1 MILLYLFQIFL
12 GLAFATGIG
21 AFLQTFMLS
30 VAGERLTFRLRIL
43 TYRSIL
49 WQKIGW
55 FDRLENSVG
64 SLCVRLSNDAS
75 AIQGATGARI
85 GLLVQVSVSIF
96 FALAMSLYFDWKL
109 GLVSGVFVP
118 MVLISGI
125 LGVKI
130 EMGQN
135 LVKTKALDQSAR
147 IGTEA
152 ISNIRT
158 VASLGREETFHSN
171 YMSSLR
177 QPYTTAKK
185 RSPIRAFIFGLTTNV
200 SSFGSIV
207 CMTYGTYLIVN
218 EGLAYKEVFKIC
230 EALVFGMEMVGQ
242 TLAFTPNYGRAKNAA
257 KRIFQL
263 IESNPIPDAVIPAP
277 KKLELEGKVEFKD
290 VHFCYPS
297 RANVPVLRGLSTII
311 LPGQTVALVG
321 HSGCGKSTIIQLL
334 QRFYEPDSG
343 SVLADNNDISLI
355 SANSIRSNIGVVSQE
370 PVLFNRTIAE
380 NIAYGDQTRSISMDE
395 IIEASRKA
403 NVHSFIHSLP
413 LGYETP
419 VGQRGTQLSGGQKQ
433 RIAIARALIRHPRIL
448 LLDEATS
455 ALDAESERVVQEAL
469 DRASQGRTCIIIA
482 HRLSTVQDA
491 DHILVVDHG
500 RIKEQGK
507 HEDLIRLKG
516 IYYNLWTVQ
525 GLNSVTC

>member
-1 MILLYLFQIFL
+1 M
-12 GLAFATGIG
+12 
-21 AFLQTFMLS
+21 QTFTLTI
-30 VAGERLTFRLRIL
+30 AGERLTFRLRTL
-43 TYRSIL
+43 TFRSIL

-96 FALAMSLYFDWKL
+96 FALALSLFFEWKL
-109 GLVSGVFVP
+109 ALASGVFVP
-118 MVLISGI
+118 IVLFSGVLEVK
-125 LGVKI
+125 LG
-130 EMGQN
+130 MGQN
-135 LVKTKALDQSAR
+135 LIKMKALDQSSR

-158 VASLGREETFHSN
+158 VASLGREETFHNN

-177 QPYTTAKK
+177 EPYTNARKQ
-185 RSPIRAFIFGLTTNV
+185 SPIRAVIFGLTSNM
-200 SSFGSIV
+200 SSFASVV
-207 CMTYGTYLIVN
+207 CMCYGSYLIQN

-242 TLAFTPNYGRAKNAA
+242 TLAFTPNYSRAKNAA

-263 IESNPIPDAVIPAP
+263 IKSNSTPDPVVTTEN
-277 KKLELEGKVEFKD
+277 KLELEGKVEFD
-290 VHFCYPS
+290 NVHFCYPT
-297 RANVPVLRGLSTII
+297 RANVPVLRGLSTTIR
-311 LPGQTVALVG
+311 PGQTVALVG
-321 HSGCGKSTIIQLL
+321 HSGCGKSTLIQLL
-334 QRFYEPDSG
+334 QRFYEPDYG
-343 SVLADNNDISLI
+343 TVLVDDEDISSI
-355 SANSIRSNIGVVSQE
+355 SASLIRTNIGIVSQE

-380 NIAYGDQTRSISMDE
+380 NIAYGDQTRTISIEE
-395 IIEASRKA
+395 IIEAARKA
-403 NVHSFIHSLP
+403 NVHSFIQNLP

-455 ALDAESERVVQEAL
+455 ALDTESERIVQEAL
-469 DRASQGRTCIIIA
+469 DRASHGRTCIIIA
-482 HRLSTVQDA
+482 HRLSTVQNA
-491 DHILVVDHG
+491 DCILVVDHG
-500 RIKEQGK
+500 QIKEQGK
-507 HEDLIRLKG
+507 HEDLVRLKG
-516 IYYNLWTVQ
+516 IYYQLWTIQ
-525 GLNSVTC
+525 GLPTHDAAI